1 MGRPE
6 GALKYIC
13 LSPLRLLN
21 RRSGT
26 QPLSASQA
34 ATFLRSLD
42 RHAKSMS
49 WPARNRGGKPG
60 QSTRTAS
67 PPSNLRPS
75 PVAAAPRA
83 RVSASGRGSSGDTAA
98 ASDSVIHREYATYAR
113 SAPLTATGPAE
124 PTLVGPLQLTQRR
137 PVPILGACP
146 GARLRLAQ
154 PINRPSA
161 YSPCWPV
168 SRTGALKSA

>member
-49 WPARNRGGKPG
+49 WPARSRGG
-60 QSTRTAS
+60 A
-67 PPSNLRPS
+67 
-75 PVAAAPRA
+75 AAAPRA
-83 RVSASGRGSSGDTAA
+83 SMRASGSGSSGETAA
-98 ASDSVIHREYATYAR
+98 VPDPPGSVIGACPRSMITEYFR
-113 SAPLTATGPAE
+113 SYLTVIFRDHGTGQA
-124 PTLVGPLQLTQRR
+124 GPQLTQRR
-137 PVPILGACP
+137 PVAILGACP

-161 YSPCWPV
+161 YSPCRQV
-168 SRTGALKSA
+168 SRTGALNSA